1 MHDESTF
8 GDRVMLLRR
17 RMKLTQGEF
26 AKLLRISRNYLSQ
39 IETGREPSE
48 MLKAA
53 IERLEV
59 EYERQNSL
67 SEDYRTPGGASLMT
81 FDEPVY
87 GARSKLRQLREE
99 KGYSLAEFAKAVGYS
114 ISLYQDIENGRS
126 NMGEKMILKAAP
138 LLGISPAELMAGS
151 DEPPV
156 RGITEATMGTIPE
169 VSLKLPPELAASG
182 FSAPKKAKVVPLLSW
197 AQCGTAGAP
206 DDAGYGHEGWVV
218 FDPADAKTFAV
229 RARGD
234 SMVPRIEPGDVAII
248 YPTHQPRNGNVVLAK
263 TRDGDVML
271 KVYQGDRDK
280 VTLSSYN
287 PAHPPFTR
295 PRSDFEWI
303 YKVAQVSKSFE

>member
-1 MHDESTF
+1 MGLNQSQM
-8 GDRVMLLRR
+8 GQLL
-17 RMKLTQGEF
+17 GV
-26 AKLLRISRNYLSQ
+26 SRNYVSM
-39 IETGREPSE
+39 IEAGRQPSKAVALLIE
-48 MLKAA
+48 ALLK
-53 IERLEV
+53 ERE
-59 EYERQNSL
+59 EKTSL
-67 SEDYRTPGGASLMT
+67 SEDYRSPGGASLMT

-87 GARSKLRQLREE
+87 GARSKLRRLREE
-99 KGYSLAEFAKAVGYS
+99 KGYSLADFAKAVGYS
-114 ISLYQDIENGRS
+114 ISLYQDIEDGRS

-138 LLGISPAELMAGS
+138 LLGISPAELMAGA

-156 RGITEATMGTIPE
+156 RGVTEATMGTIPE